1 MSQAKSTSI
10 LYNEKEEIQIVIM
23 NTLKMLH
30 ERGWIKIDE
39 NKLDKHIEDV
49 IKTENNM
56 EYTIKDKETYKVKFY
71 LQKISSIKK
80 TDLEDFIVENKK
92 NHKILIIS
100 EINPRTKKDLL
111 ELGRIEIFTK
121 EELMINIIDNILVP
135 KHYLLNEDEKKRFM
149 EEYLVKPKEL
159 PRIYSYDPIA
169 RYYYAKNGDVFRIER
184 PSLTSGIAVVYR
196 LVVNV

>member
-10 LYNEKEEIQIVIM
+10 LYNEKEEIQIIIT

-39 NKLDKHIEDV
+39 TKIDKIVDDV

-80 TDLEDFIVENKK
+80 TDLEDFIVDNKK

-100 EINPRTKKDLL
+100 EINARTKKDLL
-111 ELGRIEIFTK
+111 EVGKIEIFTK

-135 KHYLLNEDEKKRFM
+135 KHYLLNEDDKKRFM
-149 EEYLVKPKEL
+149 EEYIVKPKEL

-169 RYYYAKNGDVFRIER
+169 RYYYAKNGDIFRIER
-184 PSLTSGIAVVYR
+184 PSLTSGISIVYR